1 MPFRNAAIV
10 KTRGGDYAIR
20 ASYDGVEL
28 GLKKVTKGTARTYF
42 QLTDYKDKAAFL
54 NMTARK
60 TFGPEI
66 AMMGRTQAVS
76 AKMSI

>member
-1 MPFRNAAIV
+1 MPSVPRMTVWSWA
-10 KTRGGDYAIR
+10 
-20 ASYDGVEL
+20 
-28 GLKKVTKGTARTYF
+28 
-42 QLTDYKDKAAFL
+42 LTDYKDKAAFL

-76 AKMSI
+76 AKMGI